1 VLLFGIEPNDRLRV
15 VNNHR
20 RTEPR
25 AGWSVIALVPP
36 AQEPI
41 PA

>member
-1 VLLFGIEPNDRLRV
+1 VLLFGIEPNGRLRV